1 MSDIQ
6 PGPSRA
12 RSVDVAR
19 LAGVSQAAVSRAF
32 RPGGSISAKTLQK
45 VMTAAAQLNYVPNS
59 MARSL
64 STRQSN
70 TVALLIGDLHNPFY
84 ATALDAFSV
93 ELQKLDKQILLFNAP
108 GASDLDGAILRM
120 LEYQVDG
127 IVITPATVSSRMTA
141 LCLDRGIPVV
151 MFNRFVPGLSVS
163 SVSCDNVAGGELA
176 AQTLVRS
183 GGSRFALITG
193 GADTTTNRDR
203 VNGFE
208 RGLLAAGV
216 DIGQLLTRSGGYTYD
231 GGYRAAKSLLSS
243 ARRPDALFCT
253 NDIMALGAIDAARDL
268 DIAIPDDVAVVGFD
282 DIPDA
287 ARSAYRLTTLRQ
299 PLDLMVRETL
309 ALLLAEE
316 AVPTVRVV
324 KPRLIPRRTTRSQEE
339 TIP

>member
-1 MSDIQ
+1 
-6 PGPSRA
+6 
-12 RSVDVAR
+12 

-108 GASDLDGAILRM
+108 RAGDLDGAILRM

-163 SVSCDNVAGGELA
+163 SVSCDNVAGGVLA

-183 GGSRFALITG
+183 GCSRFALITG

-216 DIGQLLTRSGGYTYD
+216 DIAGLLTRSGGYTYE
-231 GGYRAAKSLLSS
+231 GGYRAAKSLLSTT
-243 ARRPDALFCT
+243 RRPDALFCT

-268 DIAIPDDVAVVGFD
+268 NVAIPDDVAVVGFD

-299 PLDLMVRETL
+299 PLDHMIREAL
-309 ALLLAEE
+309 ILLLADE
-316 AVPTVRVV
+316 AAPTVRVV

>member
-1 MSDIQ
+1 MSEMQ
-6 PGPSRA
+6 SGPNRA

-45 VMTAAAQLNYVPNS
+45 VMNAAARLNYVPNS

-84 ATALDAFSV
+84 AAALDTFSV

-108 GASDLDGAILRM
+108 HACDLDGAILRM

-127 IVITPATVSSRMTA
+127 IIITPATVSSRMTA

-151 MFNRFVPGLSVS
+151 MFNRFVPGLNVS
-163 SVSCDNVAGGELA
+163 SVSCDNIAGGVLA
-176 AQTLVRS
+176 AQTLVQS

-216 DIGQLLTRSGGYTYD
+216 DIRGLLTRSGDYTYS
-231 GGYRAAKSLLSS
+231 GGYRAAKALL
-243 ARRPDALFCT
+243 AAAPRPDALFCT
-253 NDIMALGAIDAARDL
+253 NDIMALGALDAARDL
-268 DIAIPDDVAVVGFD
+268 NIATPDDLAVVGFD
-282 DIPDA
+282 DIPET

-299 PLDLMVRETL
+299 PLGLMVRE
-309 ALLLAEE
+309 ALKLLVADEGR
-316 AVPTVRVV
+316 PTARVV
-324 KPRLIPRRTTRSQEE
+324 KARLVRRRTTRPQGE
-339 TIP
+339 PNG